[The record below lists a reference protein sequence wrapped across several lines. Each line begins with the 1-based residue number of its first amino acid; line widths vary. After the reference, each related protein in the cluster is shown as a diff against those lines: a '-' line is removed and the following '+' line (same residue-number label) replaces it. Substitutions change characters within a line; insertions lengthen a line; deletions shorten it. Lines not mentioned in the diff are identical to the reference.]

1 MRRFI
6 MQNPLSYQSIRSLFI
21 PVDPM
26 LLDAEQSSQ
35 SNILSFNSEERKTNK
50 KSNVLSTIMPI
61 KDIIQQINYSNELA
75 EPLYITVTRQIGSLN
90 TKDVLFGIFRS
101 KYTDKD
107 IVLFED
113 VDNDVMRIIKVDE
126 IMAVRSVYTE

>member
-1 MRRFI
+1 

-50 KSNVLSTIMPI
+50 KSNILSTIMPI

-126 IMAVRSVYTE
+126 IMAVRSVYAE

>member
-1 MRRFI
+1 

-26 LLDAEQSSQ
+26 LLEAEKTSQ
-35 SNILSFNSEERKTNK
+35 SNILSFNSEERKAK
-50 KSNVLSTIMPI
+50 KESNVLTTIMPI
-61 KDIIQQINYSNELA
+61 KDIIKHVNYSNELG
-75 EPLYITVTRQIGSLN
+75 EPLYITVTRQIGSMN
-90 TKDVLFGIFRS
+90 TKDILFGIFRS

-126 IMAVRSVYTE
+126 IMAVRSVYID

>member
-1 MRRFI
+1 

-21 PVDPM
+21 PVDRM
-26 LLDAEQSSQ
+26 LLEAEQSSQ
-35 SNILSFNSEERKTNK
+35 SNILPFNGDEREVK
-50 KSNVLSTIMPI
+50 KESNVLTSIMPI
-61 KDIIQQINYSNELA
+61 KDIIKHINYSNELA
-75 EPLYITVTRQIGSLN
+75 EPLYITVTRQIGSMN

-101 KYTDKD
+101 KYMDKD

-126 IMAVRSVYTE
+126 IMAVRSVYMD